1 VAHCYIGR
9 VDLLI
14 GHSVCPLLGVGLL
27 LSGKRVPVRL
37 CVHGERSHVGSMLS
51 DGGEHPLA
59 SRNHTSPDCPMLGV
73 GTARAC
79 CSFPLMVSPS
89 PSP

>member
-1 VAHCYIGR
+1 MAHCYIGR

-37 CVHGERSHVGSMLS
+37 CVHGERSHVGSM
-51 DGGEHPLA
+51 
-59 SRNHTSPDCPMLGV
+59 
-73 GTARAC
+73 
-79 CSFPLMVSPS
+79 
-89 PSP
+89 